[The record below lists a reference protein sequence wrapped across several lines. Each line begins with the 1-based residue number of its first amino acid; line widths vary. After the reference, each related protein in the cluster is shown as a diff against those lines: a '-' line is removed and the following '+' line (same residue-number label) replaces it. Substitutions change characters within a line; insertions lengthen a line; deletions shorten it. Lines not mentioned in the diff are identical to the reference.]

1 MALLHGCR
9 SLLQRY
15 RASGRDIEGSVDTHV
30 TELSLRRYC
39 WGIWMSKKPCSSAKE
54 PYISAKE
61 LHISAKEPCIFA
73 KKPFVFA
80 KEPSLYTPTSAGA
93 FAPAPA
99 RYSMGVKRAPH
110 LAKETCIPAKETHT
124 LRHAQTEPLQKRHT
138 PTAAGAL
145 LRGIRYYACQ
155 KSPISLPKSPVSF
168 QKRRDA
174 YGCL

>member
-1 MALLHGCR
+1 MTPMLPSFPSGAIAGEYGCQKSPVALQKSPI
-9 SLLQRY
+9 SLQKNFISLQKSPVSLQKSR
-15 RASGRDIEGSVDTHV
+15 
-30 TELSLRRYC
+30 LSLRKSPPSTPRHPREHSLRRQL
-39 WGIWMSKKPCSSAKE
+39 GILWVSKE
-54 PYISAKE
+54 P
-61 LHISAKEPCIFA
+61 HIS
-73 KKPFVFA
+73 
-80 KEPSLYTPTSAGA
+80 
-93 FAPAPA
+93 
-99 RYSMGVKRAPH
+99 
-110 LAKETCIPAKETHT
+110 AKETCIPAKETHT